1 MTFPLREDKKKKK
14 AKKCIN
20 SDSELVRVFNLKISP
35 ETNPIL
41 WDKGLLWNI
50 ARVHGEIL
58 GLIHTTVAF
67 IKHCCMPS
75 IWNT

>member
-1 MTFPLREDKKKKK
+1 MKVNKMTFPLREDKKKKK

-41 WDKGLLWNI
+41 WDKGLL
-50 ARVHGEIL
+50 
-58 GLIHTTVAF
+58 
-67 IKHCCMPS
+67 
-75 IWNT
+75 